1 LSSELVWVNDFLS
14 SGIGHEPDALKDLR
28 IVRGP
33 SADLCIRC
41 RGGRMLCGKISCPLL
56 AKARAI
62 ATYGNLVSSEQID
75 GSTPPGVFV
84 GRFGYPRVSVGP
96 LIPPY
101 HGDTTILDAPEL
113 WLGKTIQE
121 IVDMRYSLVR
131 GKTRVSIFDAQEP
144 FGIVDRLQELTMSAA
159 PAESEARFARKPGGP
174 LTLSDEVQPFGPS
187 APLRSFQAWG
197 VKADTRIEK
206 AYYDRDLNAA
216 DAILTLHEDGVQ
228 VTRIQRAL
236 SMGMFGVGSRRRLVP
251 TRWSI
256 TAVDSTISERLL
268 DDIKHLP
275 TIDDFR
281 VHTFQY
287 IDNRYIVMLMPEKWS
302 YESIEAWFPGTA
314 WNEGGNYPA
323 MMGDHEGYQ
332 GRTTYASIGGCY
344 YACRLA
350 IAEHLL
356 RERRQSSAL
365 VLREIHPGY
374 ILPVGVWNVRESV
387 RAALS
392 RKPVRFDN
400 FNSALEFG
408 LSRLSIPR
416 RAWLQSSHMLR
427 EAFFQRRITSYFDA
441 GASGVR
447 VC

>member
-1 LSSELVWVNDFLS
+1 MSSELLWVNDFLS
-14 SGIGHEPDALKDLR
+14 NEIGQETGVLRDLR
-28 IVRGP
+28 VVRGP
-33 SADLCIRC
+33 SAEFCIRC
-41 RGGRMLCGKISCPLL
+41 RGGRMLCGKLSCPLL

-62 ATYGNLVSSEQID
+62 AAHSSFVASEQID

-84 GRFGYPRVSVGP
+84 GRHGYPRVLVGP
-96 LIPPY
+96 MIAPY
-101 HGDTTILDAPEL
+101 HGDTTVLDTPEF

-131 GKTRVSIFDAQEP
+131 GKTRVNIFDAQEP
-144 FGIVDRLQELTMSAA
+144 FGTVDRLQELTLSRI
-159 PAESEARFARKPGGP
+159 PAESEAQFAKRPVGV

-197 VKADTRIEK
+197 VKADKQIEK

-216 DAILTLHEDGVQ
+216 DAVLRLHENGVL
-228 VTRIQRAL
+228 VTRIQRAF
-236 SMGMFGVGSRRRLVP
+236 SMGMFGVGGRRKLVP

-268 DDIKHLP
+268 HEIKHLP

-281 VHTFQY
+281 VHTYRY
-287 IDNRYIVMLMPEKWS
+287 IDNRYVVMLLPAMWC

-314 WNEGGNYPA
+314 WNESGNYPA

-350 IAEHLL
+350 IAEHLIK
-356 RERRQSSAL
+356 ERRQGAAL

-392 RKPVRFDN
+392 MKPARFDN
-400 FNSALEFG
+400 FSSALDFA
-408 LSRLSIPR
+408 LARLSIPR
-416 RAWLQSSHMLR
+416 KAWLRSSHLLR
-427 EAFFQRRITSYFDA
+427 EAFFQRRISNYFEA
-441 GASGVR
+441 Q
-447 VC
+447 

>member
-1 LSSELVWVNDFLS
+1 MSSELLWVNDFLTT
-14 SGIGHEPDALKDLR
+14 GIGQEPNVLKDLR
-28 IVRGP
+28 VVRGP
-33 SADLCIRC
+33 SADLCVRC

-56 AKARAI
+56 AKARAL
-62 ATYGNLVSSEQID
+62 AAHGNLIASEEIH

-84 GRFGYPRVSVGP
+84 GRFGYPRVFIGP
-96 LIPPY
+96 MMPPY
-101 HGDTTILDAPEL
+101 HGDTTILDTPEF
-113 WLGKTIQE
+113 WMGKTIQE

-131 GKTRVSIFDAQEP
+131 GKTPVNIFDAQEP
-144 FGIVDRLQELTMSAA
+144 SGIVDRLQELAMSCS
-159 PAESEARFARKPGGP
+159 PAESEARFARRPVGC
-174 LTLSDEVQPFGPS
+174 LTVSDEAQPFGPS

-197 VKADTRIEK
+197 IKADRRVEN

-216 DAILTLHEDGVQ
+216 DAIVGLHADGVL

-236 SMGMFGVGSRRRLVP
+236 SVGMFGIGSRRRLVP

-256 TAVDSTISERLL
+256 TAVDSIISERLL
-268 DDIKHLP
+268 DEIKQLP

-281 VHTFQY
+281 IHTFGY
-287 IDNRYIVMLMPEKWS
+287 IDNRYVVMLMPLRWC

-314 WNEGGNYPA
+314 WNEAGLYPA
-323 MMGDHEGYQ
+323 MMGDHEGYK
-332 GRTTYASIGGCY
+332 GRTTYANIGGCY

-356 RERRQSSAL
+356 KERRQSSAL

-392 RKPVRFDN
+392 RKPTCFDN
-400 FNSALEFG
+400 FNSAVNFAFQH
-408 LSRLSIPR
+408 LSIPR
-416 RAWLQSSHMLR
+416 KAWLQCSNTLR
-427 EAFFQRRITSYFDA
+427 EAFFQKRISEYF
-441 GASGVR
+441 GAQ
-447 VC
+447 

>member
-1 LSSELVWVNDFLS
+1 
-14 SGIGHEPDALKDLR
+14 
-28 IVRGP
+28 
-33 SADLCIRC
+33 
-41 RGGRMLCGKISCPLL
+41 MLCGKISCPLL

-62 ATYGNLVSSEQID
+62 ATRVSLVACEQID

-84 GRFGYPRVSVGP
+84 GRLGYPRVFVGP
-96 LIPPY
+96 MIPPY
-101 HGDTTILDAPEL
+101 HGDTSVLDTPEL

-121 IVDMRYSLVR
+121 IVDLRYSLVR
-131 GKTRVSIFDAQEP
+131 GKTRVNIFDAQEP
-144 FGIVDRLQELTMSAA
+144 FGIVDRLQELTMSRS
-159 PAESEARFARKPGGP
+159 PAESEAQFAKKPGGV

-197 VKADTRIEK
+197 IKADRRIEK

-216 DAILTLHEDGVQ
+216 DAVVRLHEDGVL
-228 VTRIQRAL
+228 VTRIQRAF
-236 SMGMFGVGSRRRLVP
+236 SMGMFGAGARRKLVP

-268 DDIKHLP
+268 EEIKHLP
-275 TIDDFR
+275 TIDEFR
-281 VHTFQY
+281 VHTFRY
-287 IDNRYIVMLMPEKWS
+287 IDNVYVAMLMPAKWC

-356 RERRQSSAL
+356 NDRRQAAAL
-365 VLREIHPGY
+365 LLREIHPGY

-392 RKPVRFDN
+392 KKPARFDS
-400 FNSALEFG
+400 FHSALDFAMTK
-408 LSRLSIPR
+408 LSIPR
-416 RAWLQSSHMLR
+416 KAWLQSSHMLR
-427 EAFFQRRITSYFDA
+427 DVFFQRRISSYF
-441 GASGVR
+441 GAQ
-447 VC
+447 

>member
-1 LSSELVWVNDFLS
+1 
-14 SGIGHEPDALKDLR
+14 
-28 IVRGP
+28 
-33 SADLCIRC
+33 
-41 RGGRMLCGKISCPLL
+41 MLCGKISCPLL

>member
-1 LSSELVWVNDFLS
+1 MGSELLWVNDFLS
-14 SGIGHEPDALKDLR
+14 TGIGQEPDFLQDLR
-28 IVRGP
+28 VVRGP

-41 RGGRMLCGKISCPLL
+41 RGGKMLCGKISCPLL

-62 ATYGNLVSSEQID
+62 VSYGRLVSSEQID

-84 GRFGYPRVSVGP
+84 GRFGYPRVFVGP
-96 LIPPY
+96 MIPPF
-101 HGDTTILDAPEL
+101 HGDTTVLDTPEL
-113 WLGKTIQE
+113 WVGKSIQE
-121 IVDMRYSLVR
+121 IVDLRYSLIR
-131 GKTRVSIFDAQEP
+131 GKTRVDIFDAQEP
-144 FGIVDRLQELTMSAA
+144 LGIIDRLQELAMSRI
-159 PAESEARFARKPGGP
+159 PAESQVQFEKKPSGV
-174 LTLSDEVQPFGPS
+174 LTLSDDAQPFGPS

-197 VKADTRIEK
+197 IKVDTRIEK
-206 AYYDRDLNAA
+206 AYYDWDLNAA
-216 DAILTLHEDGVQ
+216 DAIVHLHENGVL

-236 SMGMFGVGSRRRLVP
+236 SMGMFGVGSRRKLVP

-268 DDIKHLP
+268 EEIKHLP

-281 VHTFQY
+281 VHTFRY
-287 IDNRYIVMLMPEKWS
+287 IDNTYVVMLMPTNWC

-314 WNEGGNYPA
+314 WNEAGHYPA
-323 MMGDHEGYQ
+323 MMGDHEGYH

-350 IAEHLL
+350 VAEHLI
-356 RERRQSSAL
+356 RERKQSAAL

-392 RKPVRFDN
+392 ESPARFDN
-400 FNSALEFG
+400 FHSALDFAMTH
-408 LSRLSIPR
+408 LSIPR
-416 RAWLQSSHMLR
+416 KAWLQSSHMLR
-427 EAFFQRRITSYFDA
+427 EAFFQRRISNYLRA
-441 GASGVR
+441 E
-447 VC
+447 

>member
-1 LSSELVWVNDFLS
+1 
-14 SGIGHEPDALKDLR
+14 
-28 IVRGP
+28 
-33 SADLCIRC
+33 
-41 RGGRMLCGKISCPLL
+41 MLCGKISCPLL

-62 ATYGNLVSSEQID
+62 ATYGSLVASEQID
-75 GSTPPGVFV
+75 GSAPPGVFV

-101 HGDTTILDAPEL
+101 HGDTTVFDAPEL

-144 FGIVDRLQELTMSAA
+144 FGIVDRLQELAMSAT
-159 PAESEARFARKPGGP
+159 PADSEARFTRKPGGS

-197 VKADTRIEK
+197 VKADSRVEK

-216 DAILTLHEDGVQ
+216 DAIVDLHENGVQ

-236 SMGMFGVGSRRRLVP
+236 SMGMFGIGSRRKLVP

-256 TAVDSTISERLL
+256 TAVDSTVSIRLL
-268 DDIKHLP
+268 HQIKHLP
-275 TIDDFR
+275 TVDDFR
-281 VHTFQY
+281 VHTFDY
-287 IDNRYIVMLMPEKWS
+287 VDNRYVVMLMPEKWS

-314 WNEGGNYPA
+314 WNEGGKYPA
-323 MMGDHEGYQ
+323 MMGDHEEYQ

-350 IAEHLL
+350 VAEHLL
-356 RERRQSSAL
+356 KEKRQSSAL

-392 RKPVRFDN
+392 KNPARFDN

-416 RAWLQSSHMLR
+416 RAWFQSSHMLR
-427 EAFFQRRITSYFDA
+427 EAFFQRKISSYF
-441 GASGVR
+441 GA
-447 VC
+447 